1 MGSTHAQKLT
11 ILIIERLVIRM
22 TYFIVGYLFCIN
34 LAGLVSMWLDKRKA
48 IRHQWRIPE
57 ATLFLIA
64 LLGGSLG
71 SIIGMQ
77 LFRHKTRHWY
87 FVWGMPAIFFI
98 ELALMLW
105 IVLR

>member
-1 MGSTHAQKLT
+1 
-11 ILIIERLVIRM
+11 M
-22 TYFIVGYLFCIN
+22 TYFIVGYLICIN
-34 LAGLVSMWLDKRKA
+34 LAGLTSMWLDKRKA

-87 FVWGMPAIFFI
+87 FVCGMPAIFFI

>member
-1 MGSTHAQKLT
+1 M
-11 ILIIERLVIRM
+11 IDMI
-22 TYFIVGYLFCIN
+22 YFIVGYLVCIN
-34 LAGLVSMWLDKRKA
+34 LAGLASMGMDKRKA

-77 LFRHKTRHWY
+77 FFRHKTKHWY
-87 FVWGMPAIFFI
+87 FVWGMPAIFFA
-98 ELALMLW
+98 ELAL
-105 IVLR
+105 VLLLVLK

>member
-1 MGSTHAQKLT
+1 
-11 ILIIERLVIRM
+11 M
-22 TYFIVGYLFCIN
+22 TYFIIGYLICIN
-34 LAGLVSMWLDKRKA
+34 LAGLASMGIDKRKA
-48 IRHQWRIPE
+48 VRRQWRIPE

-87 FVWGMPAIFFI
+87 FVVGMPAVFFL
-98 ELALMLW
+98 ELALLLR

>member
-1 MGSTHAQKLT
+1 M
-11 ILIIERLVIRM
+11 IYFVI
-22 TYFIVGYLFCIN
+22 GYLFCLN
-34 LAGLVSMWLDKRKA
+34 VAGLASMGMDKRKA
-48 IRHQWRIPE
+48 IRHQWRIHDD
-57 ATLFLIA
+57 TLFLIA

-71 SIIGMQ
+71 SIVGMQ

-98 ELALMLW
+98 ELALVLG

>member
-1 MGSTHAQKLT
+1 
-11 ILIIERLVIRM
+11 M
-22 TYFIVGYLFCIN
+22 TYFVIGYIVCIN
-34 LAGLVSMWLDKRKA
+34 LAGLVSMGMDKRKA

-77 LFRHKTRHWY
+77 LLRHKTKHWY
-87 FVWGMPAIFFI
+87 FVWGMPAIFFA
-98 ELALMLW
+98 ELALMLLL
-105 IVLR
+105 VLK

>member
-1 MGSTHAQKLT
+1 M
-11 ILIIERLVIRM
+11 IYFVI
-22 TYFIVGYLFCIN
+22 GYLVCIN
-34 LAGLVSMWLDKRKA
+34 AAGLASMGMDKRKA

-71 SIIGMQ
+71 SIVGMQ

-87 FVWGMPAIFFI
+87 FVWGMLAIFFI
-98 ELALMLW
+98 ELALVLG

>member
-1 MGSTHAQKLT
+1 MVYF
-11 ILIIERLVIRM
+11 VI
-22 TYFIVGYLFCIN
+22 GYLVGIN
-34 LAGLVSMWLDKRKA
+34 AAGLASMGMDKRKA

-71 SIIGMQ
+71 SIVGMQ

-98 ELALMLW
+98 ELALVLG

>member
-1 MGSTHAQKLT
+1 MTY
-11 ILIIERLVIRM
+11 LVI
-22 TYFIVGYLFCIN
+22 GYLICIN
-34 LAGLVSMWLDKRKA
+34 LAGLVSMGMDKKKA
-48 IRHQWRIPE
+48 IRRQWRISE

-77 LFRHKTRHWY
+77 FFRHKTRHWY
-87 FVWGMPAIFFI
+87 FVWGTPAIFFI
-98 ELALMLW
+98 ELALILR